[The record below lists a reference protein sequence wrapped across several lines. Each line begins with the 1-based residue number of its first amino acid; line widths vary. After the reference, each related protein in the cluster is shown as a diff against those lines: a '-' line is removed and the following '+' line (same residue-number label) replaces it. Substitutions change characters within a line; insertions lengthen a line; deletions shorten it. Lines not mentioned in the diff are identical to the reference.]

1 MAKNLEAF
9 AESAGEEEDDDEAI
23 DLVAEMPS

>member
-1 MAKNLEAF
+1 VAKNLESY

-23 DLVAEMPS
+23 DIVAEMPA